1 MLAEVLEG
9 MAAWSFWG
17 KLDGISIEGLKAAQ
31 VEREKHAKSHFAFTT
46 GPLPVHSCQSDIL
59 LTRGDEESNIKL
71 TAFTWH
77 ALKSSN

>member
-9 MAAWSFWG
+9 MAALSFWG

-31 VEREKHAKSHFAFTT
+31 KGREKHVKSRFAFMT
-46 GPLPVHSCQSDIL
+46 GPLPVHNCQSDIL
-59 LTRGDEESNIKL
+59 LTRGVKGSNIKL

-77 ALKSSN
+77 ARKSSN